1 MILMKSL
8 IKYVSVAAL
17 VVSLSACQTAYYS
30 AMESVGQHKRDI
42 MLSRVEGAQEA
53 QVDAQEQ
60 FKSSLEQLSTL
71 IDFDG
76 GDLAE
81 QYEITAEQY
90 EASQAAADEVSDK
103 IESIENVSEA
113 LFEEWADE
121 IEEYT
126 NTSLK
131 RQSQSELSKTKRQY
145 NTLIKSMHKA
155 KAKMDPVLAT
165 LKDNTLYLKH
175 NLNARAIGALQGEY
189 KNLQKDISSLI
200 TEMNKSISQSQ
211 EFIDLLQNK

>member
-1 MILMKSL
+1 MKSL
-8 IKYVSVAAL
+8 FKYFSVAAL
-17 VVSLSACQTAYYS
+17 VVSLSACQSAYYS

-60 FKSSLEQLSTL
+60 FKSSLEQLTAL

-81 QYEITAEQY
+81 QYEITQEQY
-90 EASQAAADEVSDK
+90 EDSQAAADKVSDK
-103 IESIENVSEA
+103 IESIEKVSDA
-113 LFEEWADE
+113 LFEEWQNE
-121 IEEYT
+121 IEEYS
-126 NTSLK
+126 NKSLK
-131 RQSQSELSKTKRQY
+131 RQSQSELTKTERQY

-155 KAKMDPVLAT
+155 EQKMQPVLAT
-165 LKDNTLYLKH
+165 LKDNALYLKH

-189 KNLQKDISSLI
+189 KSLKRDITSLI
-200 TEMNKSISQSQ
+200 GEMNKSINQSQ
-211 EFIDLLQNK
+211 QFIDLLQAK

>member
-1 MILMKSL
+1 MKSL
-8 IKYVSVAAL
+8 YKYLSVAAL
-17 VVSLSACQTAYYS
+17 LISLSACQTAYYS

-81 QYEITAEQY
+81 QYEVTEEQY
-90 EASQAAADEVSDK
+90 QASQAAADKVTDK
-103 IESIENVSEA
+103 IESIEKVSEA
-113 LFEEWADE
+113 LFDEWQSE

-126 NTSLK
+126 NTNLQ
-131 RQSQSELSKTKRQY
+131 RQSQSELTKTQRQY
-145 NTLIKSMHKA
+145 QTLIKSMHKA
-155 KAKMDPVLAT
+155 KSKMDPVLAT

-189 KNLQKDISSLI
+189 KNLKKDITSLI
-200 TEMNKSISQSQ
+200 SEMNKSISQSQ
-211 EFIDLLQNK
+211 QFIDLLQAK

>member
-1 MILMKSL
+1 MKSL
-8 IKYVSVAAL
+8 IKFLSVAAV

-60 FKSSLEQLSTL
+60 FKSSLEKLSTL
-71 IDFDG
+71 ISFDG

-81 QYEITAEQY
+81 QYEITEEQY
-90 EASQAAADEVSDK
+90 EASQAAADEVTKK
-103 IESIENVSEA
+103 IESIEKVSEA
-113 LFEEWADE
+113 LFEEWSNE
-121 IEEYT
+121 IQEYT
-126 NTSLK
+126 NQSLK
-131 RQSQSELSKTKRQY
+131 RQSQSELSKTERQY
-145 NTLIKSMHKA
+145 NTLIKAMYKA
-155 KAKMDPVLAT
+155 KSKMDPVLST

-189 KNLQKDISSLI
+189 NNLKRDITSLI
-200 TEMNKSISQSQ
+200 TDMNESISQSQ
-211 EFIDLLQNK
+211 KFIDLLQAK

>member
-1 MILMKSL
+1 MKSL
-8 IKYVSVAAL
+8 IKFLSVTAV

-60 FKSSLEQLSTL
+60 FKSSLEKLSTL
-71 IDFDG
+71 ISFDG

-81 QYEITAEQY
+81 QYEITEEQY
-90 EASQAAADEVSDK
+90 EASQAAADEVTKK
-103 IESIENVSEA
+103 IESIEKVSEA
-113 LFEEWADE
+113 LFEEWSNE
-121 IEEYT
+121 IQEYT
-126 NTSLK
+126 NQSLK
-131 RQSQSELSKTKRQY
+131 RQSQSELIKTERQY
-145 NTLIKSMHKA
+145 NTLIKAMYKA
-155 KAKMDPVLAT
+155 KSKMDPVLAT

-189 KNLQKDISSLI
+189 NNLKRDITSLI
-200 TEMNKSISQSQ
+200 TDMNESISQSQ
-211 EFIDLLQNK
+211 KFIDLLQAK

>member
-1 MILMKSL
+1 
-8 IKYVSVAAL
+8 
-17 VVSLSACQTAYYS
+17 
-30 AMESVGQHKRDI
+30 MESVGQHKRDI
-42 MLSRVEGAQEA
+42 MLSRVESAQEA

-81 QYEITAEQY
+81 QYEITEEQY
-90 EASQAAADEVSDK
+90 EASQAAADKVTDK
-103 IESIENVSEA
+103 IESIEKVSEA
-113 LFEEWADE
+113 LFEEWASE

-131 RQSQSELSKTKRQY
+131 RQSQSELTKTERQY
-145 NTLIKSMHKA
+145 NTLIKSMHRA
-155 KAKMDPVLAT
+155 KSKMDPVLAT

-189 KNLQKDISSLI
+189 KNLKKDITSLI
-200 TEMNKSISQSQ
+200 SEMNKSISQSQ
-211 EFIDLLQNK
+211 QFIDLLQAK

>member
-1 MILMKSL
+1 MKSL
-8 IKYVSVAAL
+8 IKFASITAL
-17 VVSLSACQTAYYS
+17 VVSLTACQSAYYS

-60 FKSSLEQLSTL
+60 FKSSLEKLSTL
-71 IDFDG
+71 INFDG

-81 QYEITAEQY
+81 QYEITEEQY
-90 EASQAAADEVSDK
+90 EASQAAADEVTNK
-103 IESIENVSEA
+103 IESIEKVSEA
-113 LFEEWADE
+113 LFDEWTNE

-131 RQSQSELSKTKRQY
+131 RQSQNELKNTQRQY
-145 NTLIKSMHKA
+145 NTLIKSMHRA
-155 KAKMDPVLAT
+155 KSKMDPVLAT

-189 KNLQKDISSLI
+189 KNLQKDITSLI
-200 TEMNKSISQSQ
+200 SEMNKSISQSQ
-211 EFIDLLQNK
+211 KFIDLLKAE